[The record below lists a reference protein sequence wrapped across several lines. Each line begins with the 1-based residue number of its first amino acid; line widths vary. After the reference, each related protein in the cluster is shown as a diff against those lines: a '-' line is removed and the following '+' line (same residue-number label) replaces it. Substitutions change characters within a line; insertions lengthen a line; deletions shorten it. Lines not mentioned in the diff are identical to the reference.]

1 MAQFDALGDTYDDF
15 ARTPFRRH
23 LELPSI
29 VRALGDVTGLRALD
43 LGCGTGTHSRTLA
56 RLGAEGVVGADV
68 AEGMLEHA
76 RRAER
81 EHPLGV
87 RYAHAPLT
95 DGFAG
100 RFDLVLSVY
109 VMPYAEDRDE
119 LDALVAQAFTALRPG
134 GRLVALPANPD
145 LSTVPGYYRPYGF
158 DLVVPEPLADGSR
171 ITLIMGGEEISARYW
186 TRHALDRALT
196 GAGFTAVRSLGH
208 RVSPEGEHEF
218 GAGFWREYLD
228 RPHAL
233 MLEARRPA
241 ES

>member
-1 MAQFDALGDTYDDF
+1 MAQFDALGDIYDDF
-15 ARTPFRRH
+15 AQTAFRRH

-29 VRALGDVTGLRALD
+29 VRALGDVTGLHALD
-43 LGCGTGTHSRTLA
+43 LGCGTGPHSRTLA

-76 RRAER
+76 RQAER

-87 RYAHAPLT
+87 RYERAPLT

-109 VMPYAEDRDE
+109 VMPYAADRDQ
-119 LDALVAQAFTALRPG
+119 LDTLCAQAFAALKPG

-158 DLVVPEPLADGSR
+158 DLAVPEPLADGSR
-171 ITLIMGGEEISARYW
+171 ITLLMGEEQIAARYW
-186 TRHALDRALT
+186 TRDALDQALT
-196 GAGFTAVRSLGH
+196 RAGFTAVRGLGH
-208 RVSPEGEHEF
+208 HVSPEGEREF
-218 GAGFWREYLD
+218 GPGFWRDYLD

-233 MLEARRPA
+233 ILEARRPA
-241 ES
+241 QG